1 MVYFQYYSFSMIS
14 FKLNFKYWLTL
25 LLLCKVCLAQEK
37 LIPVLIVDG
46 QNNHDWVS
54 TTDSIEATLRA
65 TGKFSVEIDTAP
77 QTKSIKGIRGPKADA
92 PDYLKESHKNFR
104 RIQQGGEKEYKKNQ
118 EEEWKNWNPFTG
130 RHQAVVLNY
139 NGREWAQETKESAV
153 DFVRQ
158 GGGLVL
164 VHAANNAFRNWDAYN
179 EMIGLGW
186 RPANFGDC
194 IKWEVLKNKPYVA
207 CVDCSSG
214 HGSRHPF
221 QVNVRQLD
229 HPIMKDVPTT
239 WMHGKDELYHNMR
252 GPAKNLTILS
262 SAYSNPKQGG
272 TGEHEPITYEV
283 KYGKGRVIITTMGH
297 FWPNQ
302 TDWDGLH
309 CVGFQTI
316 LARSVEYAAT
326 GKVTLPIP
334 SEFPGLVEVSFR
346 QPHAVT
352 WNQKSQKATDQSSGD
367 EKKEINPYAI
377 LTPEEELETFK
388 LAPGYI
394 AELVASEPMVQEPV
408 LTVWDGNGA
417 MYVAEMRSYM
427 QDENGTGTKTLRK
440 GRIKKLVDLDG
451 DGRMD
456 KATIF
461 VDNLNLPRM
470 ILPLDDWIAVRETD
484 TMDVIAYRDSDG
496 DGIADENKMLYK
508 KGPYSRNGPKTSV
521 EHQDSGMIWNLDNHI
536 YITYNMER
544 YQFTD
549 GTWRAESQPG
559 HWTQWGLTH
568 DDYGKLFWIDNTRP
582 LKAAQFHPKYWK
594 TVHRLGKNLPAGD
607 PVSLGNSYDPAFTK
621 ATSICLTGDRGGQVD
636 TVRGFTSACGQ
647 SIYRGNKFPYDS
659 RGAYFFCD
667 PTIHVVRRAYVEYP
681 DGKLMLRKAEPE
693 GEEFFRSS
701 DFNSRFINTAVG
713 PDGCLYVTDM
723 YRGIIQDAA
732 WFNQGNREFARRT
745 GVNKHIQMGRI
756 WRIRHQDH
764 RPYQEKPRMLSESS
778 EELVRHLQNPI
789 GWWRDTTQK
798 LILLRNDREKAIPLL
813 EGLFRF
819 TQSPLPRIHALW
831 TLNGMQA
838 ITPEIKKEALMDRAA
853 EIRRTMV
860 QIIEPGLTEEVDLLL
875 PLENERDPRVAEQL
889 IFSLGTTDDPQAEK
903 LIQSLASRHLADQ
916 GVMLATAISLWGK
929 KHLPFIQQI
938 KSKKAFEKVSKDQR
952 GSTDMAWNRILS
964 SWDRGM
970 KFAKDFDTTHRKMI
984 QNGERLYF
992 QHCTSCHGADGR
1004 GVQIPGTDQ
1013 YLAPSLVDSQR
1024 VHGNPEQLIPLF
1036 FHGLMGPIDGKNY
1049 SAGYMAPAKA
1059 FGIERED
1066 RLAELLTYIRYAWGK
1081 EGDCVEKETVS
1092 TIRRKHTNRDIP
1104 WTDQELKEL

>member
-1 MVYFQYYSFSMIS
+1 MTSIN
-14 FKLNFKYWLTL
+14 LNLKYWLAL
-25 LLLCKVCLAQEK
+25 FLVCKFCVAQEK

-46 QNNHDWVS
+46 QNNHDWIS

-65 TGKFSVEIDTAP
+65 TGRFSVEIDTAP
-77 QTKSIKGIRGPKADA
+77 QTKSIKGIRAPKSDA
-92 PDYLKESHKNFR
+92 QHYIKEAYKTFRKVQQEAENKNKVSE
-104 RIQQGGEKEYKKNQ
+104 GAEWEK
-118 EEEWKNWNPFTG
+118 WNPFQG
-130 RHQAVVLNY
+130 EHQAIVLNY
-139 NGREWAQETKESAV
+139 NGREWTQKTKEAAV
-153 DFVRQ
+153 KFVRE

-186 RPANFGDC
+186 RPAKFGDC
-194 IKWEVLKNKPYVA
+194 IKWEVLKNKAYIA

-221 QVNVRQLD
+221 QVTVRQSD
-229 HPIMKDVPTT
+229 HPIMQGIPTT

-262 SAYSNPKQGG
+262 SAFSDPKQRG

-297 FWPNQ
+297 FWNGQ
-302 TDWDGLH
+302 TDWDGLY

-316 LARSVEYAAT
+316 FSRSVEYAAT
-326 GKVTLPIP
+326 GNVSLPIP
-334 SEFPGLVEVSFR
+334 KEFPSADQISVLEPHLVS
-346 QPHAVT
+346 
-352 WNQKSQKATDQSSGD
+352 WNSSEEPPVPESTGQL
-367 EKKEINPYAI
+367 KKKQNPYAI
-377 LTPEEELETFK
+377 LTPEEELETFE
-388 LAPGYI
+388 LAPGYV
-394 AELVASEPMVQEPV
+394 AELVAAEPQVQEPV

-427 QDENGTGTKTLRK
+427 QDENGTGTKTLRN
-440 GRIKKLVDLDG
+440 GRIKRLVDLDG

-456 KATIF
+456 KSTIF
-461 VDNLNLPRM
+461 IDNLNLPRM

-484 TMDVIAYRDSDG
+484 TMDVIAYRDTDG
-496 DGIADENKMLYK
+496 DGVADESKILYD

-521 EHQDSGMIWNLDNHI
+521 EHQDSGMLWNVDNQI

-544 YQFTD
+544 YKFTD
-549 GTWRAESQPG
+549 GTWRAEKQPG

-568 DDYGKLFWIDNTRP
+568 DDYGKLFWIDNTSP

-594 TVHRLGKNLPAGD
+594 TVHRLAKNLPAGD
-607 PVSLGNSYDPAFTK
+607 PVSIGKSYEPAFTK
-621 ATSICLTGDRGGQVD
+621 ATSICLSGDRGGQVD
-636 TVRGFTSACGQ
+636 AVRGFTSACGQ

-693 GEEFFRSS
+693 GMEFLRSS
-701 DFNSRFINTAVG
+701 DFNSRFINTTVG
-713 PDGCLYVTDM
+713 PDGCLYITDM
-723 YRGIIQDAA
+723 YRGIIQDAP
-732 WFNQGNREFARRT
+732 WYNEGNREFARKT

-756 WRIRHQDH
+756 WRIRHKDH
-764 RPYQEKPRMLSESS
+764 QPLMEKPQMLEEST

-789 GWWRDTTQK
+789 GWWRDTAQK
-798 LILLRNDREKAIPLL
+798 LILLREDREKVIPLL

-819 TQSPLPRIHALW
+819 TQSPLPRMHALW
-831 TLNGMQA
+831 TLDGMKA
-838 ITPEIKKEALMDRAA
+838 LSPEIKKEALADRSP
-853 EIRRTMV
+853 ILRRAMV
-860 QIIEPGLTEEVDLLL
+860 QIIEPGLPKELDLLL
-875 PLENERDPRVAEQL
+875 PLEKEHDSRVAEQL
-889 IFSLGTTDDPQAEK
+889 VFTLGTSDEPRAEEM
-903 LIQSLASRHLADQ
+903 IQILAAAHLSDQ
-916 GVMLATAISLWGK
+916 GVMLATTVSLWGK
-929 KHLPFIQQI
+929 KELPFVQEA
-938 KSKKAFEKVSKDQR
+938 KTKKLFAKLPQEKRATVHLNWDK
-952 GSTDMAWNRILS
+952 ALS

-984 QNGERLYF
+984 QNGETLYF
-992 QHCTSCHGADGR
+992 QHCTSCHGADGK
-1004 GVQIPGTDQ
+1004 GVQVPGTDQ

-1024 VHGNPEQLIPLF
+1024 VHGDPEKLIPLF
-1036 FHGLMGPIDGKNY
+1036 FHGMMGPIEGKNY

-1092 TIRRKHTNRDIP
+1092 TIRRKHTDRNKP
-1104 WTDQELKEL
+1104 WTDQELKNL

>member
-1 MVYFQYYSFSMIS
+1 MIS
-14 FKLNFKYWLTL
+14 FKLNFKYWLSL
-25 LLLCKVCLAQEK
+25 LFVCKFCLAQEK

-65 TGKFSVEIDTAP
+65 TGRFSVEIDTAP
-77 QTKSIKGIRGPKADA
+77 QIKSMKGIRGPKADA
-92 PDYLKESHKNFR
+92 PNYLKESYKNFR
-104 RIQQGGEKEYKKNQ
+104 RIQQGAEKEDKESQ

-139 NGREWAQETKESAV
+139 NGREWAQKTKESAV
-153 DFVRQ
+153 EFVRQ

-221 QVNVRQLD
+221 QINVRQLD
-229 HPIMKDVPTT
+229 HPIMKDIPST

-252 GPAKNLTILS
+252 GPANNLTILS

-326 GKVTLPIP
+326 AQVTLPIP
-334 SEFPGLVEVSFR
+334 PEFPGLAEVSFR

-352 WNQKSQKATDQSSGD
+352 WNQKSPKATDQSTGH

-377 LTPEEELETFK
+377 LSPEEELETFE

-427 QDENGTGTKTLRK
+427 QDENGTGTKTLRN

-484 TMDVIAYRDSDG
+484 TMDVIAYRDTDG
-496 DGIADENKMLYK
+496 DGIADENKMLYE

-521 EHQDSGMIWNLDNHI
+521 EHQDSGMIWNVDNRI

-568 DDYGKLFWIDNTRP
+568 DDYGKLFWIDNTNP
-582 LKAAQFHPKYWK
+582 LKSAQFHPKYWK
-594 TVHRLGKNLPAGD
+594 TVHRLAKNLPAGD
-607 PVSLGNSYDPAFTK
+607 PVSLGKPYEPAFTK
-621 ATSICLTGDRGGQVD
+621 ATSICLTGDRGGQASA
-636 TVRGFTSACGQ
+636 VRGFTSACGQ

-667 PTIHVVRRAYVEYP
+667 PTIHVVRRAYVKYP

-723 YRGIIQDAA
+723 YRGIIQDAP
-732 WFNQGNREFARRT
+732 WFNEGNREFARRT

-764 RPYQEKPRMLSESS
+764 RPYQEKPQMLSEST

-789 GWWRDTTQK
+789 GWWRDTAQK

-819 TQSPLPRIHALW
+819 TQSPLSRIHALW
-831 TLNGMQA
+831 TLDGMHA

-853 EIRRTMV
+853 EIRRAMV
-860 QIIEPGLTEEVDLLL
+860 QIIEPGLPEEVDLLL

-903 LIQSLASRHLADQ
+903 LIQTLASRHLRDQ
-916 GVMLATAISLWGK
+916 GVMLATTISLWGK
-929 KHLPFIQQI
+929 KNLPFIQQV
-938 KSKKAFEKVSKDQR
+938 KSKKAFEKMSKDQR

-984 QNGERLYF
+984 QNGEKLYF
-992 QHCTSCHGADGR
+992 QHCTSCHGADGK
-1004 GVQIPGTDQ
+1004 GVQVPDTDQ
-1013 YLAPSLVDSQR
+1013 YLAPSLVDSKR
-1024 VHGNPEQLIPLF
+1024 VHGNPEQLVPLF
-1036 FHGLMGPIDGKNY
+1036 FHGLMGPIDEKNY

-1092 TIRRKHTNRDIP
+1092 TIRRKHTDRNKP

>member
-1 MVYFQYYSFSMIS
+1 M
-14 FKLNFKYWLTL
+14 
-25 LLLCKVCLAQEK
+25 
-37 LIPVLIVDG
+37 IVDG
-46 QNNHDWVS
+46 QNNHDWIS
-54 TTDSIEATLRA
+54 TTDSLYATLQASNRF
-65 TGKFSVEIDTAP
+65 KLQVETAP
-77 QTKSIKGIRGPKADA
+77 QDKSIKGIRAPKSEAS
-92 PDYLKESHKNFR
+92 DYLKQTYQDFRAILQDVEKNNKESWD
-104 RIQQGGEKEYKKNQ
+104 EK
-118 EEEWKNWNPFTG
+118 WKNWNPFKG
-130 RHQAVVLNY
+130 GHKAVVLNY
-139 NGREWAQETKESAV
+139 NGREWAQEAKESV
-153 DFVRQ
+153 VEFVRR

-186 RPANFGDC
+186 RPAKFGSA
-194 IKWEVLKNKPYVA
+194 IKWEVLRNQPYVA

-214 HGSRHPF
+214 HGSRHAF
-221 QVNVRQLD
+221 QVAVRKPD
-229 HPIMKDVPTT
+229 HPIMRGIPAT

-252 GPAKNLTILS
+252 GPAKNLSILS
-262 SAYSNPKQGG
+262 SAFSDPKQGG

-297 FWPNQ
+297 FWRNQ

-326 GKVTLPIP
+326 GKVSIP
-334 SEFPGLVEVSFR
+334 VPAAFPKLDQVSMVE
-346 QPHAVT
+346 PHALFWKQAEIISQT
-352 WNQKSQKATDQSSGD
+352 KSAAQI
-367 EKKEINPYAI
+367 KKEKNPYTI
-377 LTPEEELETFK
+377 LTPEEELETFE
-388 LAPGYI
+388 LAPGYVV
-394 AELVASEPMVQEPV
+394 ELVASEPMVQEPV
-408 LTVWDGNGA
+408 LTVWDGKGA

-427 QDENGTGTKTLRK
+427 QDENGTGTKTLRN
-440 GRIKKLVDLDG
+440 GRIKKLVDLNG

-456 KATIF
+456 QSTIF

-470 ILPLDDWIAVRETD
+470 ILPLNDWIAVRETD
-484 TMDVIAYRDSDG
+484 TMDVIAYRDTDG
-496 DGIADENKMLYK
+496 DGIADEKKMLYE

-521 EHQDSGMIWNLDNHI
+521 EHQDSGMLWNIDNQI

-549 GTWRAESQPG
+549 GTWQAEKQPG

-607 PVSLGNSYDPAFTK
+607 PVSLGNSYNPAFTK
-621 ATSICLTGDRGGQVD
+621 ATSICQTGDRGGQVD
-636 TVRGFTSACGQ
+636 AVRGFTSACGQ

-667 PTIHVVRRAYVEYP
+667 PTLHLVRRAYVEYP

-732 WFNQGNREFARRT
+732 WFNEGNREFARRT

-756 WRIRHQDH
+756 WRILHQDH
-764 RPYQEKPRMLSESS
+764 RPYQERPQMLSEST

-789 GWWRDTTQK
+789 GWWRDTAQK

-813 EGLFRF
+813 QGLFRF
-819 TQSPLPRIHALW
+819 TQSPLPRMHALW
-831 TLNGMQA
+831 TLDGMKA
-838 ITPEIKKEALMDRAA
+838 LTPEIKQEALADRSPV
-853 EIRRTMV
+853 IRRAMV
-860 QIIEPGLTEEVDLLL
+860 QIIEPTLPAELELLA
-875 PLENERDPRVAEQL
+875 PLEKERDSRVAEQL
-889 IFSLGTTDDPQAEK
+889 VFTLGTTDEPRAEEM
-903 LIQSLASRHLADQ
+903 IQSLASSHLSDQ
-916 GVMLATAISLWGK
+916 GVMLATAVSLWGK
-929 KHLPFIQQI
+929 KHLPFIEKI
-938 KSKKAFEKVSKDQR
+938 KSKKVFEKVSKDQR
-952 GSTDMAWNRILS
+952 EEVNLAWDRILS

-984 QNGERLYF
+984 QNGEKLYF
-992 QHCTSCHGADGR
+992 EHCTSCHGADGK
-1004 GVQIPGTDQ
+1004 GVRVPGTDD
-1013 YLAPSLVDSQR
+1013 YLAPSLVDSNR
-1024 VHGNPEQLIPLF
+1024 VHGNPEQLVPLF
-1036 FHGLMGPIDGKNY
+1036 FHGLMGPIEGKTY

-1066 RLAELLTYIRYAWGK
+1066 RLAELLSYIRYAWGK
-1081 EGDCVEKETVS
+1081 EGDCVEKDTVS
-1092 TIRRKHTNRDIP
+1092 TIRRKNTDRNNP
-1104 WTDQELKEL
+1104 WTDQELNEL

>member
-1 MVYFQYYSFSMIS
+1 MIS
-14 FKLNFKYWLTL
+14 FKLNFKYWLAL
-25 LLLCKVCLAQEK
+25 FLACKFCLAQEK

-77 QTKSIKGIRGPKADA
+77 QTKSMKGIRGPKTDA
-92 PDYLKESHKNFR
+92 PNYIKESYKNFR
-104 RIQQGGEKEYKKNQ
+104 RIQQGAEKEDKESQ

-139 NGREWAQETKESAV
+139 NGREWAQEAKESAV
-153 DFVRQ
+153 EFVRE

-194 IKWEVLKNKPYVA
+194 IKWEVLRNKPFVA

-221 QVNVRQLD
+221 QVSVRQPD
-229 HPIMKDVPTT
+229 HPVMKGIPPT

-262 SAYSNPKQGG
+262 SAYSSKKQGG

-297 FWPNQ
+297 FWNGQ

-326 GKVTLPIP
+326 EKVTLPIP
-334 SEFPGLVEVSFR
+334 TEFPGPEEVSFIE
-346 QPHAVT
+346 PHAVS
-352 WNQKSQKATDQSSGD
+352 WNRQVTGQAGKSAGQI
-367 EKKEINPYAI
+367 KKEKNPYAI
-377 LTPEEELETFK
+377 LTPEEELETFE
-388 LAPGYI
+388 LAPGYV

-427 QDENGTGTKTLRK
+427 QDENGTGTKTLRN

-484 TMDVIAYRDSDG
+484 TMDVIAYRDTDG
-496 DGIADENKMLYK
+496 DGIADENKLLYE

-521 EHQDSGMIWNLDNHI
+521 EHQDSGMLWNVDNQI

-549 GTWRAESQPG
+549 GTWRAEKQPG

-568 DDYGKLFWIDNTRP
+568 DDYGKLFWIDNTNP

-594 TVHRLGKNLPAGD
+594 TVHRLAKNLPAGD
-607 PVSLGNSYDPAFTK
+607 PVSLGKSYEPAFTK
-621 ATSICLTGDRGGQVD
+621 ATSICLTGDRGGQVSA
-636 TVRGFTSACGQ
+636 VRGFTSACGQ
-647 SIYRGNKFPYDS
+647 SIYRGNKFPYDT

-732 WFNQGNREFARRT
+732 WFNSGNREFARRT

-764 RPYQEKPRMLSESS
+764 RPYQEKPQMLSEST

-789 GWWRDTTQK
+789 GWWRDTAQK
-798 LILLRNDREKAIPLL
+798 LILLRNDREKTIPLL

-819 TQSPLPRIHALW
+819 TQSPLPRMHALW
-831 TLNGMQA
+831 TLDGMKA
-838 ITPEIKKEALMDRAA
+838 LTPGIKREALSDRSPVL
-853 EIRRTMV
+853 RRAMV
-860 QIIEPGLTEEVDLLL
+860 QMIEPKLPAELDTLL
-875 PLENERDPRVAEQL
+875 PLKDERDPRVTEQL
-889 IFSLGTTDDPQAEK
+889 IFTLGTIDDPKAEEM
-903 LIQSLASRHLADQ
+903 IQSLATRHLADQ
-916 GVMLATAISLWGK
+916 GVMLATTVSLWGK
-929 KHLPFIQQI
+929 KDLPFVEKV
-938 KSKKAFEKVSKDQR
+938 KSKKIFAKISKNQR
-952 GSTDMAWNRILS
+952 GGVNLAWGKALS

-970 KFAKDFDTTHRKMI
+970 KFSTDFDTTHRKMI
-984 QNGERLYF
+984 QNGEKLYF
-992 QHCTSCHGADGR
+992 QHCTSCHGADGK
-1004 GVQIPGTDQ
+1004 GVKIPDTDQ
-1013 YLAPSLVDSQR
+1013 YLAPSLVDSTR

-1036 FHGLMGPIDGKNY
+1036 FHGLMGPIDGENY

-1092 TIRRKHTNRDIP
+1092 NLRKKHTDRTNP

>member
-1 MVYFQYYSFSMIS
+1 MPIHSILGFLIS
-14 FKLNFKYWLTL
+14 Y
-25 LLLCKVCLAQEK
+25 LAILSLGSLSTRGSER
-37 LIPVLIVDG
+37 IPVLIVDG
-46 QNNHDWVS
+46 QNNHDWIS
-54 TTDSIEATLRA
+54 TTDSLHATLQA
-65 TGKFSVEIDTAP
+65 TGRFDLEVETAP
-77 QTKSIKGIRGPKADA
+77 QNQSIKGIRAPKADA
-92 PDYLKESHKNFR
+92 PQYLKDFHQDFRSAQKTADEKNKR
-104 RIQQGGEKEYKKNQ
+104 ANDEA
-118 EEEWKNWNPFTG
+118 WKNWNPFKG
-130 RHQAVVLNY
+130 PHQAVVLNY

-153 DFVRQ
+153 QFVHE

-221 QVNVRQLD
+221 QVVVRKLD
-229 HPIMKDVPTT
+229 HPIMKDVPST

-252 GPAKNLTILS
+252 GPAKNLSILS

-326 GKVTLPIP
+326 AQVTLPVP
-334 SEFPGLVEVSFR
+334 PEFPGLAEVSFR

-352 WNQKSQKATDQSSGD
+352 WNQKSPKTADQSPAHT
-367 EKKEINPYAI
+367 KKETNPYSI
-377 LTPEEELETFK
+377 LTPEEELETFE
-388 LAPGYI
+388 LAPGYV
-394 AELVASEPMVQEPV
+394 AELVAAEPLVQEPV

-427 QDENGTGTKTLRK
+427 QDENGTGTKTLRN
-440 GRIKKLVDLDG
+440 GRIKRLVDLDG

-456 KATIF
+456 QSTIF
-461 VDNLNLPRM
+461 VDKLNLPRM
-470 ILPLDDWIAVRETD
+470 ILPLDDWIAIRETD
-484 TMDVIAYRDSDG
+484 TMDVVAYRDTDG
-496 DGIADENKMLYK
+496 DGVADENKKLYD

-521 EHQDSGMIWNLDNHI
+521 EHQDSGMIWNVDNHI
-536 YITYNMER
+536 YVTYNMER
-544 YQFTD
+544 YQFID
-549 GTWRAESQPG
+549 GNWQAEGQPG

-568 DDYGKLFWIDNTRP
+568 DDQGKLFWIDNTRP

-607 PVSLGNSYDPAFTK
+607 PVSLGNSYEPTFTK

-636 TVRGFTSACGQ
+636 AVRGFTSSCGQ

-667 PTIHVVRRAYVEYP
+667 PTLHVVRRAYVDYP
-681 DGKLMLRKAEPE
+681 NGKLMLRKAEPE
-693 GEEFFRSS
+693 GKEFLRSS

-723 YRGIIQDAA
+723 YRGIIQDAP
-732 WFNQGNREFARRT
+732 WFNEGNREFARRT

-756 WRIRHQDH
+756 WRIRHKDH
-764 RPYQEKPRMLSESS
+764 LPYSEKPQMLSEST

-789 GWWRDTTQK
+789 GWWRDTAQK
-798 LILLRNDREKAIPLL
+798 LILLRKDREKAIPLL
-813 EGLFRF
+813 MGLFRF
-819 TQSPLPRIHALW
+819 TQSPLPRMHALW
-831 TLNGMQA
+831 TLDGMKA
-838 ITPEIKKEALMDRAA
+838 LTPEIKREALADRSPVLRKA
-853 EIRRTMV
+853 MV
-860 QIIEPGLTEEVDLLL
+860 QIIEPALPVELELLT
-875 PLENERDPRVAEQL
+875 PLEKERDPRVAEQL
-889 IFSLGTTDDPQAEK
+889 VFTLGTTDEPEAEEM
-903 LIQSLASRHLADQ
+903 IQTLASNHLSDQ
-916 GVMLATAISLWGK
+916 GVMLATTISLWGK
-929 KHLPFIQQI
+929 KHLPFIEKV
-938 KSKKAFEKVSKDQR
+938 KSKKIFEKVSKDQR
-952 GSTDMAWNRILS
+952 GEVNLAWDRILS

-970 KFAKDFDTTHRKMI
+970 TFAKGFDSNHRKLI
-984 QNGERLYF
+984 QNGEKLYF
-992 QHCTSCHGADGR
+992 EHCTSCHGADGQ
-1004 GVQIPGTDQ
+1004 GVQIPGTEL
-1013 YLAPSLVDSQR
+1013 YLAPSLVESKR
-1024 VHGNPEQLIPLF
+1024 VHGTPEQLIPLF
-1036 FHGLMGPIDGKNY
+1036 FHGLMGPIEGKTY
-1049 SAGYMAPAKA
+1049 SAGYMAPAKS

-1066 RLAELLTYIRYAWGK
+1066 RLAELLSYIRYAWGK
-1081 EGDCVEKETVS
+1081 EGDCIEKDLVS
-1092 TIRRKHTNRDIP
+1092 KVRKKHEKRSAP
-1104 WTDQELKEL
+1104 WTDQELKGLE